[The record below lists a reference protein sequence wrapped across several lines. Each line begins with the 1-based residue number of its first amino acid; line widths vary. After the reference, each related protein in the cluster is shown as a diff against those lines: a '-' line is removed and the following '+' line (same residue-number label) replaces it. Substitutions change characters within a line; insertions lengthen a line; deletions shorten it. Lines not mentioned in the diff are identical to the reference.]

1 MNLETGRDVVVMGQ
15 KVRWDSREELN
26 RGRDKGGGG
35 VVILDAISF
44 KYLSENR
51 NGFFLN
57 MKIW

>member
-51 NGFFLN
+51 NCFFLT
-57 MKIW
+57 

>member
-51 NGFFLN
+51 NGFF
-57 MKIW
+57 

>member
-1 MNLETGRDVVVMGQ
+1 MGQ
-15 KVRWDSREELN
+15 KVLWDSREELN

-51 NGFFLN
+51 NNFQKNILLHMSFF
-57 MKIW
+57 KKHFFS